1 MNFIWGLITGI
12 IVSTVSC
19 LIWLKTRQPR
29 LDSKAPNGIN
39 EDEAKKKENFRKI
52 EEFIAT
58 KDKFTNDDLQNLLGV
73 SDTTIGRY
81 LDELEGQGKI
91 KQVGK
96 TGHSVYYTK

>member
-1 MNFIWGLITGI
+1 MNFIYGFLVGI
-12 IVSTVSC
+12 IVSTISC
-19 LIWLKTRQPR
+19 LIWLKTRQPQ

-81 LDELEGQGKI
+81 LDELEHDGVI
-91 KQVGK
+91 KQIGK